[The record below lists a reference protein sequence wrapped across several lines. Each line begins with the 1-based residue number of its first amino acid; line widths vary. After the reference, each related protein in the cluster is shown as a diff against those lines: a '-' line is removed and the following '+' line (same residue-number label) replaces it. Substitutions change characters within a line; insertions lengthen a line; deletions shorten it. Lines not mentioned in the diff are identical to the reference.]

1 MYYLDLFSIPVFIG
15 DIDSQ
20 KINLNNKRFKKT
32 WLSQMPST
40 YEQSNKEKQT
50 LENGEYLLK
59 TIGNLLKE
67 KIKHPFQLS
76 LTNIWENSYVQDDYQ
91 EPHIHEDC
99 DFSFI
104 VYKKGEEGR
113 TVFFN
118 PIKNYLM
125 FYKNI
130 AHMFDGMFIPKCKK
144 DQIIVFPSFL
154 EHMVLKSTDHTT
166 ISGNLI
172 FTKK

>member
-1 MYYLDLFSIPVFIG
+1 MNLDLFSIPVFIG
-15 DIDSQ
+15 DIDSK
-20 KINLNNKRFKKT
+20 KINLNNKKFKKT

-40 YEQSNKEKQT
+40 YEQSNTEKQT

-59 TIGNLLKE
+59 TIGSLLKE

-76 LTNIWENSYVQDDYQ
+76 LTNIWENSYVQDDFQ
-91 EPHIHEDC
+91 EPHIHENC

-104 VYKKGEEGR
+104 IYKKVKEGK

-118 PIKNYLM
+118 PIKNYLL

-130 AHMFDGMFIPKCKK
+130 SDMFDGMFMPRCKK

-154 EHMVLKSTDHTT
+154 EHMVLKSTDQIT